1 MIQNSRELVL
11 NGKFHFELNGWT
23 WSNAG
28 VFEVRNA
35 LLPLLLCS
43 SSQIQPTEAICCSL
57 SAAVDSR
64 IGNHRFQ
71 IHFHFHSS
79 SHQPLSYHI
88 ILILFIDI
96 LLPNTFVQ
104 YDLPYIL
111 ADPHLFVYPRQ
122 RHSIP
127 LSMSQAETEWYPS
140 ASIDRHNTHRWMDR
154 YR

>member
-1 MIQNSRELVL
+1 MNTFWMGNFIL
-11 NGKFHFELNGWT
+11 NWT
-23 WSNAG
+23 DGHEAMRG
-28 VFEVRNA
+28 CLKCEMLF
-35 LLPLLLCS
+35 LLCS
-43 SSQIQPTEAICCSL
+43 SWQIQPTEAICCSL
-57 SAAVDSR
+57 SATVDSL